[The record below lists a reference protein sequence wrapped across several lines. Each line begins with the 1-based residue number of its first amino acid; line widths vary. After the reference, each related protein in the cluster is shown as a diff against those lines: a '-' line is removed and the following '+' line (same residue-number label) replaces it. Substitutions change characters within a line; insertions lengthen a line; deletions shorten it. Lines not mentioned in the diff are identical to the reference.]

1 MKNKIINTLIA
12 TALIAS
18 LGFASTSAIAGR
30 DFFQEQ
36 LIQNLQVTKQKLE
49 KAKTSKGTEQ
59 QKLINEHSQMLH
71 DNMVTCREMKPK
83 AGMTEQERDEWFA
96 EHQKIMDDLMSQMM
110 EEQKL
115 KMSSAVPCDM
125 TKQ

>member
-49 KAKTSKGTEQ
+49 KAKTY
-59 QKLINEHSQMLH
+59 
-71 DNMVTCREMKPK
+71 
-83 AGMTEQERDEWFA
+83 
-96 EHQKIMDDLMSQMM
+96 
-110 EEQKL
+110 
-115 KMSSAVPCDM
+115 
-125 TKQ
+125 

>member
-1 MKNKIINTLIA
+1 MNNKIINTLIA
-12 TALIAS
+12 TAFIAS
-18 LGFASTSAIAGR
+18 LGFISTGAMAGR

-36 LIQNLQVTKQKLE
+36 LIQNLQVTKQKLKQAE
-49 KAKTSKGTEQ
+49 AAKGAEQ
-59 QKLINEHSQMLH
+59 QKLMAEHSQMLH

-83 AGMTEQERDEWFA
+83 AGMTESERDEWFV

-115 KMSSAVPCDM
+115 AMTSAPCDT
-125 TKQ
+125 TK